1 MDMLVY
7 GIQKANAVRR
17 LPDNWQPGK
26 TGKGRQARPE
36 SWNKRKAKA

>member
-1 MDMLVY
+1 MDMPVY

-26 TGKGRQARPE
+26 TGKGTVRVTRPE
-36 SWNKRKAKA
+36 SW